1 MVELSCDGRV
11 ESSRVVM
18 VELSCDGRV
27 ESSRAV
33 IDGGVEL

>member
-1 MVELSCDGRV
+1 
-11 ESSRVVM
+11 M

-33 IDGGVEL
+33 MVELSCDGRVESSRVKL